1 MLKQTI
7 LHIGLEK
14 TGTTS
19 LQFLFR
25 QNRELLLQ
33 SRFLVSDA
41 SSSGNNFH
49 LAIASYSTFRADGLT
64 RQLGIS
70 NQTELERF
78 RKAAFSKLAN
88 EISATEPET
97 VLLSSEHFQS
107 RLTSVADI
115 ELLKTSLE
123 AAGCTNFRVVVYLR
137 DPLKI
142 AMSHHGMAIKKGVH
156 VTDDFYRPEH
166 KRISHIINSEQTLAN
181 WSQVFGA
188 DRVEPRLYPEGQS
201 SQVLIGDFLAVC
213 GLDASQIDLSKQEVR
228 NVNLSA
234 AALRTLNKMN
244 GESNRIAKLADD
256 RWLFNQLEKVHPGQ
270 GLTPTNATIALF
282 EQHFAK
288 AHAQIAIAWFA
299 GQKPLF
305 ASSWRPEPTLSAAE
319 QKQVEASIRRM
330 VQQAEARKRWRLPAR
345 AARSILGR
353 LLGR

>member
-25 QNRELLLQ
+25 QNRERLLL
-33 SRFLVSDA
+33 SRFLVSE
-41 SSSGNNFH
+41 SSPSGNNFQ
-49 LAIASYSTFRADGLT
+49 LAIASYSTFRNDGLT
-64 RQLGIS
+64 RQLGLK
-70 NQTELERF
+70 NQADLERF
-78 RKAAFSKLAN
+78 RKEVFSKL
-88 EISATEPET
+88 STEMSVNKPET

-107 RLTSVADI
+107 RLTSVPDI

-137 DPLKI
+137 DPLKV

-156 VTDDFYRPEH
+156 VTDDFYRPDH
-166 KRISHIINSEQTLAN
+166 NRISHIINSEQTLAN

-201 SQVLIGDFLAVC
+201 SQVLIGDFLATC
-213 GLDASQIDLSKQEVR
+213 GLDASQLDMSLQEVR

-234 AALRTLNKMN
+234 AALRTLNKLN

-256 RWLFNQLEKVHPGQ
+256 RWLFNRLEKVHPGQ
-270 GLTPTNATIALF
+270 GLTPSNETITLF

-288 AHAQIAIAWFA
+288 AHAQIAKVWFA
-299 GQKPLF
+299 NQKPLF
-305 ASSWRPEPTLSAAE
+305 TSSWRPEQNLSAAE
-319 QKQVEASIRRM
+319 LQQVETSIRRL
-330 VQQAEARKRWRLPAR
+330 VQRAEARKRWRLPVR

-353 LLGR
+353 VLGR

>member
-25 QNRELLLQ
+25 QNRERLLQ
-33 SRFLVSDA
+33 SRFLVSDS

-64 RQLGIS
+64 RQLGIN
-70 NQTELERF
+70 NQSDLERF
-78 RKAAFSKLAN
+78 RKTAFSKLAD
-88 EISATEPET
+88 EISATKPEI

-115 ELLKTSLE
+115 ELLKSSLE

-156 VTDDFYRPEH
+156 VTDDFYRPDH

-201 SQVLIGDFLAVC
+201 SEVLIGDFLAVC
-213 GLDASQIDLSKQEVR
+213 GLDANQIDLSKQEVR

-244 GESNRIAKLADD
+244 GESSRIAKLAED
-256 RWLFNQLEKVHPGQ
+256 RWLFNQLEKLHPGR
-270 GLTPTNATIALF
+270 GLTPGNDTIGLF
-282 EQHFAK
+282 ERHFAE
-288 AHAQIAIAWFA
+288 AQTQIAKVWFA

-305 ASSWRPEPTLSAAE
+305 ASSWRPEETLSAAD
-319 QKQVEASIRRM
+319 QQQVEASIRQL
-330 VQQAEARKRWRLPAR
+330 VQRAEARKLWRLPLR